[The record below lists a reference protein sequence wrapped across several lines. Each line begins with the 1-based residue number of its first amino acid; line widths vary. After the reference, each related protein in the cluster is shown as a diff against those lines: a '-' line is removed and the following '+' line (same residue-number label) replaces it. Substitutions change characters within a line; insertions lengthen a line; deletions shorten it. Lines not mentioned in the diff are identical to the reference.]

1 MKALKMFVI
10 KQTIVCKIFSITTI
24 KFASVPGQRHVCAF
38 FFMPLSLTFCPFA
51 LAAPGGG
58 VGVASGGT

>member
-1 MKALKMFVI
+1 MFLI
-10 KQTIVCKIFSITTI
+10 TSKIIP
-24 KFASVPGQRHVCAF
+24 SVPGQRHVCAF
-38 FFMPLSLTFCPFA
+38 FFMPLSLTFRPFA